1 MAPSS
6 YRLLLADDDID
17 DHIFFRDALDEFPAT
32 THLTIVSNGVE
43 LMKLLNIQSAPLPD
57 MLFLD
62 LNMPLKAGYECLSE
76 IKGNIE
82 LKKLP
87 VIIFSTSFEAE
98 IANLLYDGGAHYYI
112 RKPGEFYKLKQLI
125 HKAILLTHNS
135 GGFQP
140 PKSDFLLYTD

>member
-6 YRLLLADDDID
+6 YRLLLADDDTD

-32 THLTIVSNGVE
+32 THLTIVNNGVE
-43 LMKLLNIQSAPLPD
+43 LMKLLNTSSACLPD

-62 LNMPLKAGYECLSE
+62 LNMPLKAGYECLAE
-76 IKGNIE
+76 IKSNIA

-98 IANLLYDGGAHYYI
+98 VANLLYDGGAHYYI
-112 RKPGEFYKLKQLI
+112 RKPGEFTKLRDLI
-125 HKAILLTHNS
+125 HKAILLTYNS

-140 PKSDFLLYTD
+140 PKGDFLLYNN